1 MDTLAVALVIPLRGP
16 AGIFGPSCELCAR
29 LAADEINARSGLLGR
44 ELVFRVVDGGRPP
57 REVAGEVDRLITAG
71 EVQAVTGWHISAVRQ
86 AVAPRIAGR
95 VPYLYTP
102 LYEGGEHTPWVFL
115 TGETPGRQLRPAL
128 RWMAE
133 ELGVRRW
140 TVVGDDYV
148 WPRESARAAR
158 RYVRQARGQ
167 IVDEIYVR
175 LGTEDFGGA
184 LGRIARGRGEGV
196 LMLLV
201 GQDAVAFNRAFAA
214 AGLDR
219 DHVRFSPL
227 MDENMLMATGAAS
240 TRGLY
245 SAAGFFEGLG
255 TAGSL
260 DLGGRY
266 HARFGPDAPVLNSM
280 GESCFEGVLLLGEL
294 LNRAG
299 ELDLRSIGRI
309 AEGLVYEGPRGTM
322 RMRGR
327 HLEQAVF
334 LAEAEGMDFR
344 VLQQL

>member
-1 MDTLAVALVIPLRGP
+1 METLAVALVIPLQGP

-29 LAADEINARSGLLGR
+29 LAADEINAGSGLLGH

-57 REVAGEVDRLITAG
+57 HEVADEVDRLIAAG
-71 EVQAVTGWHISAVRQ
+71 EVRAVTGWHISAVRQ

-158 RYVRQARGQ
+158 QYVGENK
-167 IVDEIYVR
+167 IVDEFYVR

-184 LGRIARGRGEGV
+184 LDRIAQGRGDGV

-227 MDENMLMATGAAS
+227 MDENMLLATGAAS

-260 DLGGRY
+260 DFGGRY

-280 GESCFEGVLLLGEL
+280 GESCFEGVRLLGEL
-294 LNRAG
+294 VNRAG
-299 ELDLRSIGRI
+299 ALDLDSIRRA
-309 AEGLVYEGPRGTM
+309 AEGLVYEGPRGTV
-322 RMRGR
+322 RMRDR

-334 LAEAEGMDFR
+334 LAEADGMDFH